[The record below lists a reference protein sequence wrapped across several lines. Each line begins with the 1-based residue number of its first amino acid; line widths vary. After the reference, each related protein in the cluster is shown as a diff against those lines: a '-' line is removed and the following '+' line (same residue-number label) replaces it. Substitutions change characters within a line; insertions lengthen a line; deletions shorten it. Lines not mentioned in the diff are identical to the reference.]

1 MEDIADTLAIIG
13 MVVAIVISIII
24 YIIFIADGIKKRQNK
39 IIIRNKVI
47 LDIIF
52 LTTFEIFR
60 FINNK
65 VPVPTPTVVSS
76 ITPRTARLLPIA
88 ICFYCIIF
96 VSLIICIIGIIINI
110 VKNKKI
116 QKNPWQIWKKWYNSK
131 ALRRSCR
138 CSSMVEP

>member
-13 MVVAIVISIII
+13 MVAAIVISIII

-52 LTTFEIFR
+52 LTIFEILGFV
-60 FINNK
+60 NNK

-76 ITPRTARLLPIA
+76 MTPRTARMLPIV

-116 QKNPWQIWKKWYNSK
+116 QKNP
-131 ALRRSCR
+131 
-138 CSSMVEP
+138 

>member
-1 MEDIADTLAIIG
+1 MEESGVEDIADTLAIIG
-13 MVVAIVISIII
+13 IVVAIVISIII

-52 LTTFEIFR
+52 LTIFEIFR

-88 ICFYCIIF
+88 FCFYCIIF

-116 QKNPWQIWKKWYNSK
+116 QKNP
-131 ALRRSCR
+131 
-138 CSSMVEP
+138 

>member
-1 MEDIADTLAIIG
+1 MEESGVEYTADTLAIIG
-13 MVVAIVISIII
+13 MVAAIVISIII

-52 LTTFEIFR
+52 LTIFEIFR

-76 ITPRTARLLPIA
+76 MTPRTARMLPIV

-96 VSLIICIIGIIINI
+96 VCLIICIIGIIINI

-116 QKNPWQIWKKWYNSK
+116 QKNP
-131 ALRRSCR
+131 
-138 CSSMVEP
+138 

>member
-1 MEDIADTLAIIG
+1 MEESGVEDIADTLAIIG

-52 LTTFEIFR
+52 LTIFEILGFV
-60 FINNK
+60 NNK

-76 ITPRTARLLPIA
+76 MTPRTARMLPIV

-116 QKNPWQIWKKWYNSK
+116 QKNP
-131 ALRRSCR
+131 
-138 CSSMVEP
+138 

>member
-52 LTTFEIFR
+52 LIIFEIFK
-60 FINNK
+60 FIKEKNEGDFIVIGDRYVDIEIAK
-65 VPVPTPTVVSS
+65 VHNLFS
-76 ITPRTARLLPIA
+76 IGCSYGFGTIDELEDAN
-88 ICFYCIIF
+88 
-96 VSLIICIIGIIINI
+96 IIIDNI
-110 VKNKKI
+110 KDL
-116 QKNPWQIWKKWYNSK
+116 SK
-131 ALRRSCR
+131 VLSIKY
-138 CSSMVEP
+138 